1 MPFKSPSTSLR
12 DISDA
17 IGMIEEFTL
26 GMDLEAFRQDAKTV
40 AAVERKL
47 LVISEL
53 AIRLGEQDPLLCP
66 EIPWDKVR
74 GTGNW
79 LRHQYER
86 INLETIWATVRSDL
100 PSLKAAVV
108 STLASTK
115 VEPKEPEL
123 K

>member
-1 MPFKSPSTSLR
+1 
-12 DISDA
+12 
-17 IGMIEEFTL
+17 MIEEFTL

>member
-12 DISDA
+12 DIWDA
-17 IGMIEEFTL
+17 IGLIEEFTL
-26 GMDLEAFRQDAKTV
+26 GMDLEAFQQDAKTV

-47 LVISEL
+47 LVISEA
-53 AIRLGEQDPLLCP
+53 AIKIGEQGPLLCP

-86 INLETIWATVRSDL
+86 INLETVWATVRNDL
-100 PSLKAAVV
+100 PPLKAAVV
-108 STLASTK
+108 SALASAK
-115 VEPKEPEL
+115 VKPKGP
-123 K
+123 